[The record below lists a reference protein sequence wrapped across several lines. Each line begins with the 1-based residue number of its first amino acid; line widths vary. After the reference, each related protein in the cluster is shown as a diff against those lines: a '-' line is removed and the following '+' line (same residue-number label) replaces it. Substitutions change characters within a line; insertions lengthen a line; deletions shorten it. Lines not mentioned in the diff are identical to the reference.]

1 MDLNKLRRQMSDLD
15 KDDILGL
22 VGLQSRQTTADWL
35 VPALSAFGV
44 GVLVGVGVGLIIAQK
59 PGAELRSDL
68 RSRLSR
74 GDQTA
79 TGTTAAEKV
88 PAQRTV

>member
-1 MDLNKLRRQMSDLD
+1 MDLNKLRRQISDLD
-15 KDDILGL
+15 KDDVLGL
-22 VGLQSRQTTADWL
+22 VGLQTRQTTADWL

-44 GVLVGVGVGLIIAQK
+44 GVLVGVGVGLLMAQK
-59 PGAELRSDL
+59 PGVELRSDL

-79 TGTTAAEKV
+79 TAPVGTEKATATRVA
-88 PAQRTV
+88 